1 MRNRI
6 KINIS
11 VFLLF
16 LFLYPTIEKGIHIH
30 HYTGASQCCAS
41 DQHFQIV
48 KHHCLICDFLS
59 TFSNSTIP
67 ANYSNLVPESYFLLH
82 PIIENIYF
90 HDTFLNLS
98 SRAPPTIA

>member
-1 MRNRI
+1 VRNRI
-6 KINIS
+6 KINVS
-11 VFLLF
+11 AFFLF
-16 LFLYPTIEKGIHIH
+16 LFLFSTIEKGIHIH
-30 HYTGASQCCAS
+30 HSFGELHCYASG
-41 DQHFQIV
+41 QHFQTE

-67 ANYSNLVPESYFLLH
+67 ANYSNLVPESYFLLL

-90 HDTFLNLS
+90 HDAFLNLS

>member
-1 MRNRI
+1 VCNRI

-30 HYTGASQCCAS
+30 HSIGASQSYAS
-41 DQHFQIV
+41 DQRFQTK

-67 ANYSNLVPESYFLLH
+67 ANYSNLVPESYFLLL

-90 HDTFLNLS
+90 HDAFLNLS